1 MWAWSVSLFEIILVV
16 SAEYMSSDAN
26 IDYNK
31 ITVTVSEQKPFVKI
45 NQHGAPTGLDVHII
59 NAFARKFNLSV
70 DYSII
75 NDSLNHILCNK
86 RYYDALPIQTTLR

>member
-1 MWAWSVSLFEIILVV
+1 MWTWSISLFVIIFVV

-45 NQHGAPTGLDVHII
+45 NQHGEPTGLDVHII
-59 NAFARKFNLSV
+59 NAFARKCNLSV

-75 NDSLNHILCNK
+75 NDSLNNILRNK
-86 RYYDALPIQTTLR
+86 QHYDALPIQTILR

>member
-1 MWAWSVSLFEIILVV
+1 MGTWSISLFEILLFV
-16 SAEYMSSDAN
+16 SAEYSSSDAN

-59 NAFARKFNLSV
+59 NAFAKKFNLPV

-75 NDSLNHILCNK
+75 NDSLNYILCNK
-86 RYYDALPIQTTLR
+86 QHYDALPIQTILR